1 MDASHDGCA
10 GIAPRGHGPRLFA
23 REPDGG
29 ADSKAACLEASHDEY
44 VYSIL
49 LGDSEAPHDE
59 YVYSN
64 LLGDSE
70 APHDEYVYS
79 ILLGDS
85 EAPHDEYVYSNLL
98 GDSDGESETPWE
110 TPTRRL
116 GRPPGPRRNA
126 QPG

>member
-29 ADSKAACLEASHDEY
+29 ADSKAACLEAS
-44 VYSIL
+44 
-49 LGDSEAPHDE
+49 HDE